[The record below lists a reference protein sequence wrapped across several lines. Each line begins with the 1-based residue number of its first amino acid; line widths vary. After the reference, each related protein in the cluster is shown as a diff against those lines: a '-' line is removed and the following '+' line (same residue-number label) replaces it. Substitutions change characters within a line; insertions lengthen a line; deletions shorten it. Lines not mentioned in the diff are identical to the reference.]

1 MSKEQGFA
9 GKAANTVFH
18 ANAIKNIIRAFM
30 QGGWASAGLQALK
43 YYWPQILTV
52 ALILILLPVI
62 IVTCFPMM
70 MFGFEGSTDPQITEM
85 TAQAGVV
92 EGYFD
97 NYISYF
103 EERANEI
110 NTEIIPYINSGYSF
124 VQTGELMSRN
134 WFIAIFSVS
143 VGNDLREVTEQHI
156 KDFVDSC
163 VIYEVS
169 EANNTETESFPA
181 QVTVKWLS
189 AEETMDYLNYSESDK
204 NWATLIFNTL
214 ESGEVNEYNSIYSD

>member
-9 GKAANTVFH
+9 GKVANAVFH

-30 QGGWASAGLQALK
+30 QGGWLSAGLQALK

-52 ALILILLPVI
+52 ALILLLLPVI

-85 TAQAGVV
+85 MIHASVV

-103 EERANEI
+103 TDRASEI
-110 NTEIIPYINSGYSF
+110 NTEILPYVNNGYSF
-124 VQTGELMSRN
+124 VQTGDLISRN
-134 WFIAIFSVS
+134 WFVAIFSVS
-143 VGNDLREVTEQHI
+143 VGNDLTEVTEQQI
-156 KDFVDSC
+156 IDFVDNC

-169 EANNTETESFPA
+169 EAHSTETESFPA
-181 QVTVKWLS
+181 QIIVKWLS
-189 AEETMDYLNYSESDK
+189 VEEIMEYLNYSESDK